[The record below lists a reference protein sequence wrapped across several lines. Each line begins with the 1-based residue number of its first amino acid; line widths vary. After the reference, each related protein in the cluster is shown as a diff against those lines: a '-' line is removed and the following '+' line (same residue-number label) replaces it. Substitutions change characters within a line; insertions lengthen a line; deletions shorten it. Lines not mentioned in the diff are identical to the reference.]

1 MISIKKYI
9 ILTSI
14 VLILSLI
21 CISSVS
27 AANFDDDASSE
38 NLLKT
43 NEETTITDNGKNDI
57 SLNGKQTENYG
68 NKVTGP
74 NVNNA
79 ENDMSFTDLEAA
91 IEKAQAKGTNYTL
104 TGNVIYDTDI
114 DNPGAITIQQ
124 ANMVID
130 GAGYTIDAKG
140 MTGIFKITGTN
151 VLLKNLKIINAKDD
165 NGGAL
170 LIYGNNSKII
180 DCEFINCNAI
190 NEAGAIYSNGSNCNI
205 SYCNFTNCS
214 SNNYTGA
221 VFINGENSTIDSCNF
236 ENNTAYTSAGALGVG
251 RVDNVKVRNCTFNN
265 NYITIDTM
273 EDGFGGAI
281 YWNNNTGGIIE
292 NSTFTNNNA
301 KFCAAAICWCG
312 YDGVINNC
320 NFIGNNVYE
329 NGGAIYLYLGTGNN
343 ITNSRFEDNRAKRG
357 AGILT
362 NGENTTIEN
371 CTFLNNNAFH
381 EAGALYLN
389 ASNCN
394 VKYCNFTN
402 CSSDNYTG
410 AVFVKS
416 DNAIIDSCKFDNN
429 SAGIS
434 AGALGV
440 GLVDNV
446 TVNNCTFTNNH
457 VTEECGGAIYWNT
470 NTGGYIVNS
479 SFYNNSADHNG
490 SAIYY
495 DGIDGIIEDCTFI
508 GNTVGENGGAL
519 YIAGKLNEIRT
530 SIFENNT
537 AKRGAGIIA
546 NGDETKI
553 TLCTFTNEHALHEAG
568 AIYLNCTKGYIYQCT
583 FTNCSSDNYTGA
595 VFVKS
600 DDGTV
605 DSCIFNN
612 NSAGISA
619 GALGVGL
626 VDYVTVNNCTFTNNH
641 VTEQCG
647 GAIYW
652 NTNTGGIIA
661 NSTFLNNSADH
672 NGSAIYYDGNNGTI
686 KDCTFIGNTVG
697 ENGGALYIAGKLNEI
712 RTSIFENNTAK
723 RGAGI
728 IANGDKTMIM
738 FCNFTN
744 EHALHEAGAIYL
756 NCSYGF
762 ILQCTFTNCSS
773 DNYTGAVF
781 IKSDNG
787 EVFNCIFDN
796 NSAGI
801 SAGALGVGL
810 VDNVT
815 INNCT
820 FTNNHVT
827 EQCGGAIY
835 WNTNTG
841 GIIANSTFLNNSADH
856 NGSAIYYDGNNGTI
870 KDCTFIG
877 NTVGENGGAIYI
889 AGKNNIIYASNF
901 MNNSAAYG
909 SAIYTSSNLDVLN
922 SSFENN
928 NISKTDNVWVN
939 IIQNPDK
946 IQLIGKNVVYT
957 INYDGTYTVTLKDLE
972 GTPIVGKTIQFVLNG
987 KNIGSATT
995 NANGV
1000 ATIKISANALK
1011 AAKAGTKNLKIN
1023 FNQKIY
1029 APITKTVKVTINKE
1043 KSKLTASSKKYNLR
1057 LKTKKYTVVLK
1068 NSKNKAI
1075 KNAKL
1080 TLKIKGK
1087 TYKASTNSQGKAT
1100 FKINKLYKKGTFAS
1114 VVKFAGNDYYKGVS
1128 KKVKIVIR

>member
-440 GLVDNV
+440 GLVD
-446 TVNNCTFTNNH
+446 
-457 VTEECGGAIYWNT
+457 
-470 NTGGYIVNS
+470 
-479 SFYNNSADHNG
+479 
-490 SAIYY
+490 
-495 DGIDGIIEDCTFI
+495 
-508 GNTVGENGGAL
+508 
-519 YIAGKLNEIRT
+519 
-530 SIFENNT
+530 
-537 AKRGAGIIA
+537 
-546 NGDETKI
+546 
-553 TLCTFTNEHALHEAG
+553 
-568 AIYLNCTKGYIYQCT
+568 
-583 FTNCSSDNYTGA
+583 
-595 VFVKS
+595 
-600 DDGTV
+600 
-605 DSCIFNN
+605 
-612 NSAGISA
+612 
-619 GALGVGL
+619 
-626 VDYVTVNNCTFTNNH
+626 YVTV
-641 VTEQCG
+641 
-647 GAIYW
+647 
-652 NTNTGGIIA
+652 
-661 NSTFLNNSADH
+661 
-672 NGSAIYYDGNNGTI
+672 
-686 KDCTFIGNTVG
+686 
-697 ENGGALYIAGKLNEI
+697 
-712 RTSIFENNTAK
+712 
-723 RGAGI
+723 
-728 IANGDKTMIM
+728 
-738 FCNFTN
+738 
-744 EHALHEAGAIYL
+744 
-756 NCSYGF
+756 
-762 ILQCTFTNCSS
+762 
-773 DNYTGAVF
+773 
-781 IKSDNG
+781 
-787 EVFNCIFDN
+787 
-796 NSAGI
+796 
-801 SAGALGVGL
+801 
-810 VDNVT
+810 
-815 INNCT
+815 NNCT

-1087 TYKASTNSQGKAT
+1087 TYKASTNSQGKAN

>member
-57 SLNGKQTENYG
+57 SLNGKQTESYG

-74 NVNNA
+74 NINNA
-79 ENDMSFTDLEAA
+79 ENDMSFTDLEEA
-91 IEKAQAKGTNYTL
+91 IEKAQEKGTNYTL

-140 MTGIFKITGTN
+140 MTGIFKIIGTN

-236 ENNTAYTSAGALGVG
+236 ENNTAITSAGALGVG

-389 ASNCN
+389 ATNCN

-446 TVNNCTFTNNH
+446 TINNCTFTNNH
-457 VTEECGGAIYWNT
+457 VTEE
-470 NTGGYIVNS
+470 
-479 SFYNNSADHNG
+479 
-490 SAIYY
+490 
-495 DGIDGIIEDCTFI
+495 
-508 GNTVGENGGAL
+508 
-519 YIAGKLNEIRT
+519 
-530 SIFENNT
+530 
-537 AKRGAGIIA
+537 
-546 NGDETKI
+546 
-553 TLCTFTNEHALHEAG
+553 
-568 AIYLNCTKGYIYQCT
+568 
-583 FTNCSSDNYTGA
+583 
-595 VFVKS
+595 
-600 DDGTV
+600 
-605 DSCIFNN
+605 
-612 NSAGISA
+612 
-619 GALGVGL
+619 
-626 VDYVTVNNCTFTNNH
+626 
-641 VTEQCG
+641 CG

-672 NGSAIYYDGNNGTI
+672 NGSAIYYDGNNG
-686 KDCTFIGNTVG
+686 
-697 ENGGALYIAGKLNEI
+697 
-712 RTSIFENNTAK
+712 
-723 RGAGI
+723 I
-728 IANGDKTMIM
+728 I
-738 FCNFTN
+738 
-744 EHALHEAGAIYL
+744 EE
-756 NCSYGF
+756 
-762 ILQCTFTNCSS
+762 
-773 DNYTGAVF
+773 
-781 IKSDNG
+781 
-787 EVFNCIFDN
+787 
-796 NSAGI
+796 
-801 SAGALGVGL
+801 
-810 VDNVT
+810 
-815 INNCT
+815 
-820 FTNNHVT
+820 
-827 EQCGGAIY
+827 
-835 WNTNTG
+835 
-841 GIIANSTFLNNSADH
+841 
-856 NGSAIYYDGNNGTI
+856 
-870 KDCTFIG
+870 CTFIG

-946 IQLIGKNVVYT
+946 TQLIGKNVVYT
-957 INYDGTYTVTLKDLE
+957 INYGGTYTVTLKDLE
-972 GTPIVGKTIQFVLNG
+972 GTPIVGKTIQFILNG

-1114 VVKFAGNDYYKGVS
+1114 VVKFAGNAYYKGVS

>member
-672 NGSAIYYDGNNGTI
+672 NGSAIYYEGNNG
-686 KDCTFIGNTVG
+686 
-697 ENGGALYIAGKLNEI
+697 
-712 RTSIFENNTAK
+712 
-723 RGAGI
+723 I
-728 IANGDKTMIM
+728 I
-738 FCNFTN
+738 
-744 EHALHEAGAIYL
+744 E
-756 NCSYGF
+756 
-762 ILQCTFTNCSS
+762 
-773 DNYTGAVF
+773 
-781 IKSDNG
+781 
-787 EVFNCIFDN
+787 
-796 NSAGI
+796 
-801 SAGALGVGL
+801 
-810 VDNVT
+810 
-815 INNCT
+815 
-820 FTNNHVT
+820 
-827 EQCGGAIY
+827 
-835 WNTNTG
+835 
-841 GIIANSTFLNNSADH
+841 
-856 NGSAIYYDGNNGTI
+856 
-870 KDCTFIG
+870 DCTFIG

>member
-389 ASNCN
+389 ATNCN

-546 NGDETKI
+546 NGD
-553 TLCTFTNEHALHEAG
+553 
-568 AIYLNCTKGYIYQCT
+568 
-583 FTNCSSDNYTGA
+583 
-595 VFVKS
+595 
-600 DDGTV
+600 
-605 DSCIFNN
+605 
-612 NSAGISA
+612 
-619 GALGVGL
+619 
-626 VDYVTVNNCTFTNNH
+626 
-641 VTEQCG
+641 
-647 GAIYW
+647 
-652 NTNTGGIIA
+652 
-661 NSTFLNNSADH
+661 
-672 NGSAIYYDGNNGTI
+672 
-686 KDCTFIGNTVG
+686 
-697 ENGGALYIAGKLNEI
+697 
-712 RTSIFENNTAK
+712 
-723 RGAGI
+723 
-728 IANGDKTMIM
+728 KTMIM

-827 EQCGGAIY
+827 EECGGAIY

-856 NGSAIYYDGNNGTI
+856 NGSAIYYNGNNGI
-870 KDCTFIG
+870 IEECTFIG

-889 AGKNNIIYASNF
+889 AGNNNIIYASNF

-946 IQLIGKNVVYT
+946 TQLIGKNVVYT
-957 INYDGTYTVTLKDLE
+957 INYGGTYTVTLKDLE
-972 GTPIVGKTIQFVLNG
+972 GTPIVGKTIQFILNG

-1114 VVKFAGNDYYKGVS
+1114 VVKFAGNAYYKGVS

>member
-519 YIAGKLNEIRT
+519 YIAGKLNRIL
-530 SIFENNT
+530 S
-537 AKRGAGIIA
+537 
-546 NGDETKI
+546 
-553 TLCTFTNEHALHEAG
+553 
-568 AIYLNCTKGYIYQCT
+568 
-583 FTNCSSDNYTGA
+583 
-595 VFVKS
+595 
-600 DDGTV
+600 
-605 DSCIFNN
+605 
-612 NSAGISA
+612 
-619 GALGVGL
+619 
-626 VDYVTVNNCTFTNNH
+626 
-641 VTEQCG
+641 
-647 GAIYW
+647 
-652 NTNTGGIIA
+652 
-661 NSTFLNNSADH
+661 
-672 NGSAIYYDGNNGTI
+672 
-686 KDCTFIGNTVG
+686 
-697 ENGGALYIAGKLNEI
+697 
-712 RTSIFENNTAK
+712 SIFENNTAK

-810 VDNVT
+810 VDYVT
-815 INNCT
+815 VNNCT

-856 NGSAIYYDGNNGTI
+856 NGSAIYYEGNNGI
-870 KDCTFIG
+870 IEDCTFIG